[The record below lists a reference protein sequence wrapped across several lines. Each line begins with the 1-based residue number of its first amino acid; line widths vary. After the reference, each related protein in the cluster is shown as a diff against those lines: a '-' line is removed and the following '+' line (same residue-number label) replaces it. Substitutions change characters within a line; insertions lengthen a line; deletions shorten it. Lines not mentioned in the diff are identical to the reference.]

1 MLRSLMS
8 GVSGV
13 KSHQTML
20 DVTGNNIANVNTTGF
35 KKSVTIFQ
43 DLLYQDARGAST
55 PNEEKGYGG
64 TNPMQVGSGV
74 KVGAIETIHS
84 QGNLQY
90 TGSRNDMM
98 IQGDGY
104 YVLKEGTSN
113 VYSRAG
119 NFGLDGSSN
128 MVQSGTGYM
137 VQGYSMTQDPNDPTR
152 YIQGTTLQDINI
164 PVGQKLPAKETSL
177 VGYRCNLDA
186 RVPSYLPTGFTLQGT
201 TQTTTINGVE
211 YSITFDEEG
220 GTPVEGVG
228 SQFMRID
235 FENPSTG
242 VVTPLR
248 LHMEGMDANGVPQLT
263 FQETI
268 SGSLGTNIDLVSTA
282 IAVTGLA
289 PGSTYAVGDTLNIGA
304 NAYLIQDAV
313 TVPASGEAL
322 FRVSPT
328 IAAAASDGDSITID
342 NPGGGGGTLNAA
354 QLLGDTN
361 IVVDGLPVGQE
372 YQAGDILTI
381 AGTSYTITAD
391 VTATGLGDTFVI
403 AAPGLIAGAP
413 LGAAVDFASSAS
425 LDMDVSPAT
434 VGIIANL
441 PAGTVLQAGDVVTVG
456 TNEYVLQNS
465 LTVPA
470 SGQAVLQV
478 PAPLSAVGTAGDAIS
493 VIGQTEQLSG
503 TSALFGGTDVTS
515 YDPETGLLVIQDGP
529 DKWELNVLDTLDL
542 EYMSFKDPADP
553 TRTWQVLVEFD
564 NLQATQSGFK
574 LWYVSSDGAN
584 REVSTFSA
592 TGTNIDTGTLNANV
606 LVGDTSIDVDGLAA
620 GTVFNVGDIITF
632 AGSTQEYVITSP
644 VTVPDPSATVT
655 LNVSPALVA
664 AVGAGS
670 SLTIAN
676 PYPLF
681 FNKDGTFRNYEA
693 SPTIP
698 SLQLDDGNGNALN
711 VFLQASSAGR
721 AMEIRAS
728 DNNNP
733 AGAPATGDAPTADVL
748 ATLNQRLTSVHATK
762 VDIYDSLGN
771 AHTLEVSW
779 EKLELENPDSG
790 KGQWR
795 WRAWFPEDKD
805 SFIPLSPASG
815 VITFDENG
823 MIKGSDVFTLEVQFA
838 AIGADNAEIDLD
850 FSGRS
855 FEEEPIEGVT
865 QFGSAFTTKAYY
877 QDGYAMGVL
886 QDYSVG
892 PDGTITGVYSNE
904 QRRPLATIALALF
917 ANPEGLQKVGDTAFR
932 STSNSGLAQVVS
944 PQSGG
949 AGKILGGNL
958 EMSNVD
964 LTEEFVTL
972 IKAQRGFQAN
982 VRTVTTSDSVLEELV
997 NIKR

>member
-13 KSHQTML
+13 KAHQTML
-20 DVTGNNIANVNTTGF
+20 DVTANNIANVNTTGF

-43 DLLYQDARGAST
+43 DLLYQDARGSSM
-55 PNEEKGYGG
+55 PNEDAGYGG

-84 QGNLQY
+84 QGNLEY

-104 YVLKEGTSN
+104 FVLKEGLST

-128 MVQSGTGYM
+128 LVQSGTGYL
-137 VQGYSMTQDPNDPTR
+137 VQGYSMTQDPNDPAR
-152 YIQGTTLQDINI
+152 YIQGTTLQNINI

-186 RVPSYLPTGFTLQGT
+186 RVPSYLPTGLTIQGT
-201 TQTTTINGVE
+201 TQTTTIGGVQ
-211 YSITFDEEG
+211 YSITFDEEDG
-220 GTPVEGVG
+220 APVRGVG

-235 FENPSTG
+235 FTNPNTG

-248 LHMEGMDANGVPQLT
+248 LYMEGIDANGVPQLT
-263 FQETI
+263 FQETV
-268 SGSLGTNIDLVSTA
+268 SGSLGTAATVGRTSISLSGL
-282 IAVTGLA
+282 TGG
-289 PGSTYAVGDTLNIGA
+289 PYAAGDTLDMGTVTYTITGVTTTPGGLTIFELDQPIQPNGEASAGDTITITQPGPVTSTGTLDYNATVNVSGVFLDGLPAGAVFQAGDILTIGGDE
-304 NAYLIQDAV
+304 YVLHEGI

-322 FRVSPT
+322 VQVSSVIVNNVVSPSVAT
-328 IAAAASDGDSITID
+328 I
-342 NPGGGGGTLNAA
+342 
-354 QLLGDTN
+354 
-361 IVVDGLPVGQE
+361 VGQ
-372 YQAGDILTI
+372 
-381 AGTSYTITAD
+381 S
-391 VTATGLGDTFVI
+391 
-403 AAPGLIAGAP
+403 
-413 LGAAVDFASSAS
+413 
-425 LDMDVSPAT
+425 
-434 VGIIANL
+434 
-441 PAGTVLQAGDVVTVG
+441 
-456 TNEYVLQNS
+456 
-465 LTVPA
+465 
-470 SGQAVLQV
+470 
-478 PAPLSAVGTAGDAIS
+478 
-493 VIGQTEQLSG
+493 EQLSG
-503 TSALFGGTDVTS
+503 VTALFGGTDVTS
-515 YDPETGLLVIQDGP
+515 YDPATGLLTIQNGP

-542 EYMSFKDPADP
+542 EYMSFKDPNDP

-564 NLQATQSGFK
+564 NLQSTQSGFK
-574 LWYVSSDGAN
+574 LWYVSSDGAD

-592 TGTNIDTGTLNANV
+592 TGTVITSAGTSV
-606 LVGDTSIDVDGLAA
+606 AA
-620 GTVFNVGDIITF
+620 GTGGDSVVVGGLPAGMQFNVGDILTL
-632 AGSTQEYVITSP
+632 AGSNQEYVITAP
-644 VTVPDPSATVT
+644 MTVPTPSANVT
-655 LNVSPALVA
+655 LTVSPATVPVGATA
-664 AVGAGS
+664 AV
-670 SLTIAN
+670 TISN
-676 PYPLF
+676 PYPLY
-681 FNKDGTFRNYEA
+681 FNNDGTFRNYEA

-733 AGAPATGDAPTADVL
+733 AGPPAAGDAPRADVL

-790 KGQWR
+790 MGQWR
-795 WRAWFPEDKD
+795 WRAWFPEDGD

-815 VITFDENG
+815 IITFDENG
-823 MIKGSDVFTLEVQFA
+823 MIKGSDVFTLEVQFS
-838 AIGADNAEIDLD
+838 AIGANNADVKLD

-855 FEEEPIEGVT
+855 FNEEPIEGVT
-865 QFGSAFTTKAYY
+865 QFGSASTTKAYY

-917 ANPEGLQKVGDTAFR
+917 ANPEGLQKVGDTCFR

-949 AGKILGGNL
+949 AGKILGGNK

-964 LTEEFVTL
+964 LTEEFITL
-972 IKAQRGFQAN
+972 IKAQRGFQAS

>member
-13 KSHQTML
+13 KAHQTML

-43 DLLYQDARGAST
+43 DLLYQDARGATT
-55 PNEEKGYGG
+55 PNEDKGYGG
-64 TNPMQVGSGV
+64 TNAMQVGSGV

-84 QGNLQY
+84 QGNVQY

-104 YVLKEGTSN
+104 FVFKDGVSSI
-113 VYSRAG
+113 YSRAG

-128 MVQSGTGYM
+128 MVQTGTGYM

-152 YIQGTTLQDINI
+152 YIQGTTLQDVNI

-177 VGYRCNLDA
+177 VGYRCNLDS
-186 RVPSYLPTGFTLQGT
+186 RVPSYLPTGLTIQGT
-201 TQTTTINGVE
+201 TQTTLMGGTE
-211 YSITFDEEG
+211 YAVTFEENDGQNAAPTWGGGGADFVTITFNDP
-220 GTPVEGVG
+220 TLAPPAPVSLVMYLSG
-228 SQFMRID
+228 I
-235 FENPSTG
+235 
-242 VVTPLR
+242 
-248 LHMEGMDANGVPQLT
+248 DANGVPQLALDD
-263 FQETI
+263 
-268 SGSLGTNIDLVSTA
+268 GATA
-282 IAVTGLA
+282 
-289 PGSTYAVGDTLNIGA
+289 
-304 NAYLIQDAV
+304 
-313 TVPASGEAL
+313 
-322 FRVSPT
+322 SP
-328 IAAAASDGDSITID
+328 
-342 NPGGGGGTLNAA
+342 
-354 QLLGDTN
+354 
-361 IVVDGLPVGQE
+361 V
-372 YQAGDILTI
+372 YQI
-381 AGTSYTITAD
+381 AG
-391 VTATGLGDTFVI
+391 L
-403 AAPGLIAGAP
+403 L
-413 LGAAVDFASSAS
+413 
-425 LDMDVSPAT
+425 
-434 VGIIANL
+434 
-441 PAGTVLQAGDVVTVG
+441 
-456 TNEYVLQNS
+456 
-465 LTVPA
+465 
-470 SGQAVLQV
+470 
-478 PAPLSAVGTAGDAIS
+478 
-493 VIGQTEQLSG
+493 
-503 TSALFGGTDVTS
+503 GGTDITT
-515 YDPETGLLVIQDGP
+515 YDPDTGLLVVQDGA

-542 EYMSFKDPADP
+542 EYMSFKDPNDP
-553 TRTWQVLVEFD
+553 TRTWRVLTDFD
-564 NLQATQSGFK
+564 NMQSTESDFK
-574 LWYVSSDGAN
+574 LWYVSSDTPAN
-584 REVSTFSA
+584 TVNVMSTRLA
-592 TGTNIDTGTLNANV
+592 T
-606 LVGDTSIDVDGLAA
+606 
-620 GTVFNVGDIITF
+620 
-632 AGSTQEYVITSP
+632 P
-644 VTVPDPSATVT
+644 P
-655 LNVSPALVA
+655 
-664 AVGAGS
+664 
-670 SLTIAN
+670 N
-676 PYPLF
+676 PLY
-681 FNKDGTFRNYEA
+681 FNKDGTFRDYCEDSSVA
-693 SPTIP
+693 PVIP
-698 SLQLDDGNGNALN
+698 SFQLSDGGGNDLN

-721 AMEIRAS
+721 ALQIQAS
-728 DNNNP
+728 DNQ
-733 AGAPATGDAPTADVL
+733 AGAPAAGDAPTADVL

-790 KGQWR
+790 NGQWR

-815 VITFDENG
+815 TIAFDENG
-823 MIKGSDVFTLEVQFA
+823 MITGSDVFTLEVQFS

-892 PDGTITGVYSNE
+892 TDGVITGVYSNE
-904 QRRPLATIALALF
+904 QQRPLATIALALF

-949 AGKILGGNL
+949 AGKILGGNQ

-972 IKAQRGFQAN
+972 IKAQRGFQAS

>member
-1 MLRSLMS
+1 MS

-13 KSHQTML
+13 KAHQTML

-43 DLLYQDARGAST
+43 DLLYQDSRGAST

-104 YVLKEGTSN
+104 YVLKEGTSS

-186 RVPSYLPTGFTLQGT
+186 RVPSYLPTGLTIQGT
-201 TQTTTINGVE
+201 TQTTVMGGTE
-211 YSITFDEEG
+211 YEITFEEEDG
-220 GTPVEGVG
+220 GATVAGVG
-228 SQFMRID
+228 RD
-235 FENPSTG
+235 FVTMTFTNPAG
-242 VVTPLR
+242 APTPLT
-248 LHMEGMDANGVPQLT
+248 MYMDSIDANGVPQLV
-263 FQETI
+263 FDQP
-268 SGSLGTNIDLVSTA
+268 S
-282 IAVTGLA
+282 
-289 PGSTYAVGDTLNIGA
+289 
-304 NAYLIQDAV
+304 
-313 TVPASGEAL
+313 ASG
-322 FRVSPT
+322 T
-328 IAAAASDGDSITID
+328 
-342 NPGGGGGTLNAA
+342 
-354 QLLGDTN
+354 
-361 IVVDGLPVGQE
+361 PVH
-372 YQAGDILTI
+372 
-381 AGTSYTITAD
+381 
-391 VTATGLGDTFVI
+391 
-403 AAPGLIAGAP
+403 
-413 LGAAVDFASSAS
+413 
-425 LDMDVSPAT
+425 
-434 VGIIANL
+434 
-441 PAGTVLQAGDVVTVG
+441 
-456 TNEYVLQNS
+456 
-465 LTVPA
+465 
-470 SGQAVLQV
+470 
-478 PAPLSAVGTAGDAIS
+478 
-493 VIGQTEQLSG
+493 QLSG
-503 TSALFGGTDVTS
+503 VDALFGGTDVTT
-515 YDPETGLLVIQDGP
+515 YDPATGLLIIQDGA

-542 EYMSFKDPADP
+542 EYMSFKDPNDP
-553 TRTWQVLVEFD
+553 TRTWKVLTDFD
-564 NLQATQSGFK
+564 NMQSTESDFK
-574 LWYVSSDGAN
+574 LWYVSSDTPAN
-584 REVSTFSA
+584 TVNVMSTRLA
-592 TGTNIDTGTLNANV
+592 T
-606 LVGDTSIDVDGLAA
+606 
-620 GTVFNVGDIITF
+620 
-632 AGSTQEYVITSP
+632 P
-644 VTVPDPSATVT
+644 P
-655 LNVSPALVA
+655 
-664 AVGAGS
+664 
-670 SLTIAN
+670 N
-676 PYPLF
+676 PLY
-681 FNKDGTFRNYEA
+681 FNKDGTFRDYCEDSSVA
-693 SPTIP
+693 PVIP
-698 SLQLDDGNGNALN
+698 SFQLSDGGGNDLN

-721 AMEIRAS
+721 ALQIQAS
-728 DNNNP
+728 DNQAGVP
-733 AGAPATGDAPTADVL
+733 AAGDAPTEDVL

-779 EKLELENPDSG
+779 ERLELENPDSG
-790 KGQWR
+790 NGQWR

-815 VITFDENG
+815 IITFDKNG
-823 MIKGSDVFTLEVQFA
+823 MIKGSDVFTLEAQFS
-838 AIGADNAEIDLD
+838 AIGADNADIKLD

-855 FEEEPIEGVT
+855 FNEEPIEGVT
-865 QFGSAFTTKAYY
+865 QFGSASTTKAYY

-904 QRRPLATIALALF
+904 QRRPLSTIALALF

-972 IKAQRGFQAN
+972 IKAQRGFQAS
-982 VRTVTTSDSVLEELV
+982 VRAVTTSDSVLEELV